1 MAKLYNLAK
10 MTTATTGTGT
20 ITLGSAPSGFNTF
33 ATAGVQNGD
42 VVAYAIEDSS
52 GREYGSGT
60 YSSTGPTLT
69 RSVVSS
75 TNSNNPLN
83 LSGSAVVFITAGTA
97 EIIATTGTSI
107 LKGNGSGG
115 VSNAA
120 SGTDYAP
127 ATSGTSILKGNGS
140 GGFSS
145 AASGTDYAPAT
156 SGSSILK
163 GNGSG
168 GFSNAASGTDYAPAT
183 SGTSL
188 LKGNGSGGFSSTFAV
203 AGGPP
208 LTLNSHFR
216 VWQRGTS
223 RTASSGGGV
232 MTADRWICK
241 FTDASSSATVA
252 RINEFTG
259 GALVTFTN
267 SITAETYYIRQYVP
281 GVMNFSNKTF
291 TVVVDVETAETTLQ
305 YDFYINAEW
314 NTSDRVNI
322 VDTTAASLSNTR
334 QIIRHTFTVSDLT
347 GYGYTPTI
355 DNGLDVAFR
364 VITTTAMTSKTF
376 KVHSISLFEGAGDF
390 MPGFCDPEYEDQ
402 KLKRFYEAIS
412 FYVPVV
418 GFDTASGQKRTY
430 FPFTV
435 GKRKGTSTTVTYAD
449 AVGNASKCSTYDV
462 SGTRTDNVTP
472 TAVSVLP
479 EGVQIIINS
488 STVAGIGAAITANSD
503 WL

>member
-97 EIIATTGTSI
+97 EIIETTGTSI

-127 ATSGTSILKGNGS
+127 ATI
-140 GGFSS
+140 
-145 AASGTDYAPAT
+145 
-156 SGSSILK
+156 
-163 GNGSG
+163 
-168 GFSNAASGTDYAPAT
+168 
-183 SGTSL
+183 GTSL

-267 SITAETYYIRQYVP
+267 SITEETYYIRQYVP